1 MDTSDVGPDAFSKA
15 FFNVQ
20 DIDANDKD
28 NPQLVSEYV
37 NDIYEYMRGLEVSHK
52 QLIKS
57 LKARTLPS
65 WHWCIVSSLKNI
77 LNVLYMYMYSSLC

>member
-15 FFNVQ
+15 LLNVQ

-37 NDIYEYMRGLEVSHK
+37 NDIYDYMRSLEVSSK
-52 QLIKS
+52 YK
-57 LKARTLPS
+57 K
-65 WHWCIVSSLKNI
+65 
-77 LNVLYMYMYSSLC
+77 